1 MAFRDFVFPR
11 VQEQLGLRVEDAD
24 LFSATPPFPVRP
36 EIADFV
42 RDGTAL
48 ALATS
53 TEKAKSEF
61 IIAPVLLELRRTVDP
76 KFTLFSGVEWEVD
89 RGRGLNGYCDF
100 ILGRGPSQHVLQAPF
115 VAIVE
120 AKNDLIRTG
129 LGQCIAA
136 MDAAWISNAR
146 AGLPIGAIYGAVS
159 TGATWKFL
167 RLLDDIVT
175 IDVSDYYI
183 DDLPRIMGIL
193 RRIVRFSS
201 LGNAG
206 AWTVSIVE

>member
-1 MAFRDFVFPR
+1 MAFRDFTFPK
-11 VQEQLGLRVEDAD
+11 VQGQLGLRVEDAD
-24 LFSATPPFPVRP
+24 LFSGTPSFPVRP

-48 ALATS
+48 AVANS

-61 IIAPVLLELRRTVDP
+61 IIAPVLLELRRTVNP

-89 RGRGLNGYCDF
+89 RERGLNGYCDF
-100 ILGRGPSQHVLQAPF
+100 ILGRGPSQHILQAPY

-136 MDAAWISNAR
+136 MAAAWISNER
-146 AGLPIGAIYGAVS
+146 AGLPIEAVHGAVS

-167 RLLDDIVT
+167 RLRGSVVTMDIPE
-175 IDVSDYYI
+175 YFI
-183 DDLPRIMGIL
+183 DDLPKIMGIL
-193 RRIVRFSS
+193 RGIVQFPVLEQPHDPDR
-201 LGNAG
+201 A
-206 AWTVSIVE
+206 

>member
-1 MAFRDFVFPR
+1 MVFRDFVFPK
-11 VQEQLGLRVEDAD
+11 VQMQLGLRVEDAD
-24 LFSATPPFPVRP
+24 LFGVTPSVPIRP

-61 IIAPVLLELRRTVDP
+61 IIAPILLELRRTVDP

-89 RGRGLNGYCDF
+89 RERGLHGYCDF

-136 MDAAWISNAR
+136 MAAAWISNDR
-146 AGLPIGAIYGAVS
+146 AGLPIATIYGAVS
-159 TGATWKFL
+159 TGAIWKFL
-167 RLLDDIVT
+167 QLKGDVVT
-175 IDVSDYYI
+175 IDLTEHYV

-193 RRIVRFSS
+193 RQIVDSTAPATTQPV
-201 LGNAG
+201 G
-206 AWTVSIVE
+206 VS